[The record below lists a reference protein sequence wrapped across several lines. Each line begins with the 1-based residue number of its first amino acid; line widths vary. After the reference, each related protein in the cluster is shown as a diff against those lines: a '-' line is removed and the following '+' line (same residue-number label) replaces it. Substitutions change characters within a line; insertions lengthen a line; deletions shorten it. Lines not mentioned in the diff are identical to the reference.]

1 MKFLW
6 FALFMAIGIVGT
18 ALCYH
23 AGIQVGF
30 MLMAGITL
38 TMIGYCMGAAIA
50 VVSFMQ
56 AIEAQDFDE

>member
-6 FALFMAIGIVGT
+6 FLVFMSIGVAGT

-23 AGIQVGF
+23 AGAQMSF

-38 TMIGYCMGAAIA
+38 TMIGYSIGSVIA

-56 AIEAQDFDE
+56 AIGRDDDD